1 MLFKGQF
8 PIFHCAGKPAFFL
21 VSLFVIQLIGTWPL
35 SKSYQAAQISD
46 CRPGFTA
53 EKKKKKKPEM
63 KATVQ
68 SEALMHEQNERG
80 CKAWVLST
88 TRWSITVCVRFKLP
102 LRRRKQTL
110 GPVAVWENRTTS
122 RKMVHFTLANT
133 CLLWT
138 KHSGSQP
145 FFFSGTDAREL

>member
-1 MLFKGQF
+1 MTISNLPLRWKTCLFFCLSLRYTVNRNMTFEQIISSSSDF
-8 PIFHCAGKPAFFL
+8 RLSAG
-21 VSLFVIQLIGTWPL
+21 VHSQ
-35 SKSYQAAQISD
+35 
-46 CRPGFTA
+46 
-53 EKKKKKKPEM
+53 KKKKKKPEM

-88 TRWSITVCVRFKLP
+88 TRWSITVCVGFKLP

-110 GPVAVWENRTTS
+110 GPVAAWENRTTS
-122 RKMVHFTLANT
+122 RKMVHFTLAHT

-145 FFFSGTDAREL
+145 FFFSGTNAREL